1 MQPIVS
7 MKRVPISQL
16 SQTIGR
22 QSLDIQDELKKRAAV
37 RAVDFIESDM
47 VIGLGTGS
55 TANYAIIEIAERLK
69 NGDLGN
75 IVGIPS
81 SERTEKLAHELNIPL
96 ADFEAHPTIDLTI
109 DGADEVDPDLNVIK
123 GGGGALLREK
133 IVAQASRRN
142 IIIVDE
148 SKLSPRLGTKWAL
161 PIEVVPF
168 ARRTE
173 QIYLE
178 SIGGSVTRR
187 VDENK
192 APFLTDQQNLI
203 LDTHFGQISD
213 PGGLA
218 SRLNMRAGIVEH
230 GLFLGLVTDVIVA
243 AQEDIRH
250 LRRNKGSM

>member
-1 MQPIVS
+1 M
-7 MKRVPISQL
+7 
-16 SQTIGR
+16 
-22 QSLDIQDELKKRAAV
+22 SLQNELKKRAAIY
-37 RAVDFIESDM
+37 AVDLIESDM

-55 TANYAIIEIAERLK
+55 TANFAIIRIAEK
-69 NGDLGN
+69 IQSGALGN

-81 SERTEKLAHELNIPL
+81 SGRTEALARELNIPL
-96 ADFEAHPTIDLTI
+96 TDLESHPEINLTI

-133 IVAQASRRN
+133 IIAQASQRN

-148 SKLSPRLGTKWAL
+148 SKLSPQLGTKWAV
-161 PIEVVPF
+161 PIEVIPF
-168 ARRTE
+168 ARRAE

-178 SIGGSVTRR
+178 SIGGSVTLR

-192 APFLTDQQNLI
+192 SDFRTHQNNLI

-213 PGGLA
+213 PDRLA
-218 SRLNMRAGIVEH
+218 SRFNTRAGIVEH

-243 AQEDIRH
+243 AREDIRH
-250 LRRNKGSM
+250 LRCNHEKS